1 MSGAFAGEGLKSP
14 RFRAKVAQQ
23 QRQRLSRH
31 TPLRQ
36 EADLAAVSGAPEK
49 AARTAAPLEAAHR
62 FIGEYAN
69 TARGPR
75 SKWPSA
81 IADGRRAR
89 HEARHATDLAS
100 RGGAFRSDAVRLAV
114 TVADGLAVAEREAGC
129 GPSVQ
134 AARACMRL
142 LDELVGAVDPAVA
155 PLLARAAAVAE
166 RCIFSDEVDGSAC
179 GAAGVLRESSG
190 AWETRLPFFEI
201 AESLKQKSKL
211 LERLEADRATLRAK
225 LEHEYEAAE
234 SSERRY
240 QAPCA
245 GWPLPQPRIERR
257 RLLPQALLA
266 ESVEVHRE
274 RMQAM
279 QAMQTMQKTNEQLR
293 AALVDAEGMNAKH
306 ETDVQR
312 KVVRRFSDAA
322 GEGRGPPAD
331 D

>member
-1 MSGAFAGEGLKSP
+1 
-14 RFRAKVAQQ
+14 
-23 QRQRLSRH
+23 
-31 TPLRQ
+31 
-36 EADLAAVSGAPEK
+36 
-49 AARTAAPLEAAHR
+49 
-62 FIGEYAN
+62 
-69 TARGPR
+69 
-75 SKWPSA
+75 
-81 IADGRRAR
+81 
-89 HEARHATDLAS
+89 
-100 RGGAFRSDAVRLAV
+100 
-114 TVADGLAVAEREAGC
+114 
-129 GPSVQ
+129 
-134 AARACMRL
+134 MRL

-201 AESLKQKSKL
+201 AESVSASMLDAAEAQRREACRAAALAQRECAAAVEEGTGHLSAQLKQKSKL